1 MASGIAVKLPLKYDN
16 DDGPYLLTKTLAET
30 VKQNFKNLL
39 LTVPGERIM
48 MPEFGIGVHG
58 FLFEND
64 TSPGLQEDFAERVH
78 DQVARHLPFVAIEDI
93 LTGFKENTWHIQ
105 ISYFIKPL
113 GISDT
118 LSLNLAE
125 K

>member
-1 MASGIAVKLPLKYDN
+1 MASGIAVKLPLKYDKE
-16 DDGPYLLTKTLAET
+16 DGPYLLTKTLPET

-48 MPEFGIGVHG
+48 IPEFGIGVYG

-64 TSPGLQEDFAERVH
+64 TSPEIQEDFASRVYEQVERY
-78 DQVARHLPFVAIEDI
+78 LPFIAIEDI
-93 LTGFKENTWHIQ
+93 QTGFKENTWHVQ

-113 GISDT
+113 GISNS
-118 LSLNLAE
+118 LSLDLT
-125 K
+125 KK